1 MTTQFLMELIGT
13 MVLVIFG
20 DGVCCAVSLNKSKAQ
35 GAGWVVI
42 TLGWGLAVCMGVLIA
57 GPYTGAHLNPAV
69 SIGLAVAGKFPWAS
83 VPAYVI
89 GQMIGGILGGIIV
102 WLFYKDH
109 FDATEDKDTKLGVF
123 CTAPAIRIYPSNFI
137 SEFIATLLLVFL
149 IIAFGTK
156 GNVYDPEGNTFGL
169 STLGPVPITYVI
181 VALGMSLG
189 GTTGY
194 AMNPARDLAPRIAYA
209 ICPIKDKRDPDWAY
223 SWVPVLGPVLGGAVA
238 GLCGIWLMSLQTRG
252 DAKHKEAINTKPL
265 KELSYGKLWQDIM
278 PGCYIPSSFQHTGT
292 KDTRVSQP
300 GDVTPVAW
308 P

>member
-123 CTAPAIRIYPSNFI
+123 CTAPAIRNYPSNFI

-223 SWVPVLGPVLGGAVA
+223 SWVPVLGPVLGA
-238 GLCGIWLMSLQTRG
+238 
-252 DAKHKEAINTKPL
+252 PL
-265 KELSYGKLWQDIM
+265 PDSAASG
-278 PGCYIPSSFQHTGT
+278 S
-292 KDTRVSQP
+292 
-300 GDVTPVAW
+300 
-308 P
+308 

>member
-20 DGVCCAVSLNKSKAQ
+20 DGVCCATSLNKSKAQ

-69 SIGLAVAGKFPWAS
+69 SVGLAMAGKFPWAS
-83 VPAYVI
+83 VPYYVI
-89 GQMIGGILGGIIV
+89 AQMIGGILGGIIV

-109 FDATEDKDTKLGVF
+109 FDATEDKDTKLCVF
-123 CTAPAIRIYPSNFI
+123 CTAPAIRNYPSNFI
-137 SEFIATLLLVFL
+137 SEFIATFLLVFL
-149 IIAFGTK
+149 IVAFGTK
-156 GNVYDPEGNTFGL
+156 GNTYNPDANTFGL

-223 SWVPVLGPVLGGAVA
+223 SWVPVAGPVLGGAIA
-238 GLCGIWLMSLQTRG
+238 GLCGVWLMSL
-252 DAKHKEAINTKPL
+252 
-265 KELSYGKLWQDIM
+265 
-278 PGCYIPSSFQHTGT
+278 
-292 KDTRVSQP
+292 
-300 GDVTPVAW
+300 
-308 P
+308 

>member
-123 CTAPAIRIYPSNFI
+123 CTAPAIRNYPSNFI
-137 SEFIATLLLVFL
+137 SEFIATLLLIFL

-223 SWVPVLGPVLGGAVA
+223 SWVPVLGPVLGGTVA
-238 GLCGIWLMSLQTRG
+238 GLCGIWLMSL
-252 DAKHKEAINTKPL
+252 
-265 KELSYGKLWQDIM
+265 
-278 PGCYIPSSFQHTGT
+278 
-292 KDTRVSQP
+292 
-300 GDVTPVAW
+300 
-308 P
+308 

>member
-42 TLGWGLAVCMGVLIA
+42 TLGW
-57 GPYTGAHLNPAV
+57 
-69 SIGLAVAGKFPWAS
+69 GLAVAGKFPWAS

-123 CTAPAIRIYPSNFI
+123 CTAPAIRNYPSNFI

-238 GLCGIWLMSLQTRG
+238 GLCGIWLMSL
-252 DAKHKEAINTKPL
+252 
-265 KELSYGKLWQDIM
+265 
-278 PGCYIPSSFQHTGT
+278 
-292 KDTRVSQP
+292 
-300 GDVTPVAW
+300 
-308 P
+308 